1 MPLLA
6 HLRELRT
13 RLFRASLG
21 VLAGTLLA
29 IVFYDPLFD
38 LVIEP
43 FDTIRAEYA
52 RDGSLVQLNFG
63 GVADPF
69 SYPLKICLMAGLL
82 ASSPVWLYQLWAF
95 VTPGLHRHERRWAIG
110 FVFASVPLF
119 LGGAVLAYFFLP
131 KGFDLLVGFNPAP
144 EKVANLI
151 GFDKYLSFVIR
162 MMLVF
167 SISFVAPVFLV
178 ALNLVGIVHAR
189 QLVRAWRPVIL
200 GSFVFAAVAT
210 PSGDPFTMTALAAPL
225 LVLYFA
231 AAGVCALNDRRKR
244 RSGIDGLDYAA
255 IGDDEASPLDLES
268 APVEKRAPAAK
279 KVVKDEPRGDSGG
292 YGDDWT

>member
-13 RLFRASLG
+13 RLFRASLA
-21 VLAGTLLA
+21 VVAGTLVA
-29 IVFYDPLFD
+29 VVFYDPLFD
-38 LVIEP
+38 LVVRP
-43 FDTIRAEYA
+43 FDQISEQYE

-69 SYPLKICLMAGLL
+69 TYPLKICLVAGLL
-82 ASSPVWLYQLWAF
+82 AASPVWLYQLWAF
-95 VTPGLHRHERRWAIG
+95 VTPGLHRHERKWAVG
-110 FVFASVPLF
+110 FLFASVPLF

-167 SISFVAPVFLV
+167 SVSFVAPVFLV
-178 ALNLVGIVHAR
+178 ALNLVGVVHAR

-200 GSFVFAAVAT
+200 GAFVFAAVAT

-225 LVLYFA
+225 LLLYFA

-244 RSGIDGLDYAA
+244 RAGIDGLDYAA
-255 IGDDEASPLDLES
+255 LGDDEASPLDPRE
-268 APVEKRAPAAK
+268 APPSKRAPAATPESTEK
-279 KVVKDEPRGDSGG
+279 SGDA